1 MKNSNFFYAVYASLI
16 GSMLSDAI
24 LLYVGPP
31 RIIAVMDSGNPPTPT
46 VHFVNPIFWIVL
58 FVILTMLSTFFSIY
72 YRKHLSLNEKKGK
85 ASLYA
90 YFGISFVSIITSIST
105 YVYVDILRLSDKGTG
120 FLVSNY
126 SGNGLIEI
134 VYPSLPVMIL
144 YYAVLVLL
152 IVAGIIF
159 YFVLRH
165 SQK

>member
-1 MKNSNFFYAVYASLI
+1 MKNSIFFYAISASLI
-16 GSMLSDAI
+16 GSMLSDVI

-31 RIIAVMDSGNPPTPT
+31 RIIAVMDSGNPSTPV

-72 YRKHLSLNEKKGK
+72 YRKHLSLNERKGK

-144 YYAVLVLL
+144 YCAVLVLL

>member
-1 MKNSNFFYAVYASLI
+1 MKNSIFFYAVSASLI

-24 LLYVGPP
+24 LLYVGPH
-31 RIIAVMDSGNPPTPT
+31 RIIAMMDSDNPSTPV

-144 YYAVLVLL
+144 YCAVLVLL

>member
-1 MKNSNFFYAVYASLI
+1 MKNSIFFYAVSASLI
-16 GSMLSDAI
+16 GSMLSDVI

-31 RIIAVMDSGNPPTPT
+31 RIIAVMDSGNPSTPV
-46 VHFVNPIFWIVL
+46 VHFVNSIFWIVL
-58 FVILTMLSTFFSIY
+58 FVMLTMLSTFFSIY

-144 YYAVLVLL
+144 YCAVLVLL

>member
-1 MKNSNFFYAVYASLI
+1 
-16 GSMLSDAI
+16 
-24 LLYVGPP
+24 
-31 RIIAVMDSGNPPTPT
+31 GNPSTPV